1 MTLFQAAS
9 SAYEQRLR
17 RAEYLAGEHGFA
29 AEVLN
34 FFSEIT
40 KFQKSLYARIAAAVD
55 PTAVQAGGHS
65 PPIRKAFDA
74 TLLLPHFRAFLA
86 TVERHAPAPLAEA
99 ARELAAQPSEMWIP
113 QLAAYWSDA
122 QVEAKGE
129 SDDRGAGALPVAQF
143 FPRAFLQ
150 PYAEFLAE
158 QIPTPTLLETA
169 KLCPLCG
176 SQPFLGVLRREG
188 DGGKRFLVCNFCAQ
202 EWEFRRLLCPTC
214 GEDHERKLPIYVAE
228 QFPHVR
234 VEACETC
241 KSYLPTIDLT
251 KDGNAIPLVDDLA
264 AMPLTLWAQEHGF
277 VRRHANLLGT

>member
-17 RAEYLAGEHGFA
+17 RAEYLAGEHAFA
-29 AEVLN
+29 AEVLK

-40 KFQKSLYARIAAAVD
+40 KFQKSLYARIAAAN
-55 PTAVQAGGHS
+55 PATAAHGGRPS
-65 PPIRKAFDA
+65 PPIREAFDA
-74 TLLLPHFRAFLA
+74 ALVLPHFRAFLS
-86 TVERHAPAPLAEA
+86 TVERYAPAPLAES
-99 ARELAAQPSEMWIP
+99 ARQMAAQPSDTWIA
-113 QLAAYWSDA
+113 QLAEYWSGSASVQTAFGDG
-122 QVEAKGE
+122 EAE
-129 SDDRGAGALPVAQF
+129 AVAQF

-150 PYAEFLAE
+150 PYAEILAE

-176 SQPFLGVLRREG
+176 GQPFLGVLRREG

-202 EWEFRRLLCPTC
+202 EWEFRRLLCPNC

-241 KSYLPTIDLT
+241 KSYLPAIDLT

-264 AMPLTLWAQEHGF
+264 ALPLTLWAHEHDF